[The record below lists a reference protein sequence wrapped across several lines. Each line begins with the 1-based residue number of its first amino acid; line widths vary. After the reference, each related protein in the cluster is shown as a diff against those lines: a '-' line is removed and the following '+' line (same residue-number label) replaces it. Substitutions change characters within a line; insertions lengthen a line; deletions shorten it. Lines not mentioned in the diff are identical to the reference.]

1 MEIFNLVCISLV
13 LLEYSTLNIAPPNF
27 LFIPSLSFHVFSQ
40 VFYIWIIVFSSFMEC
55 ICYFLDCYKNYML
68 FVPILDEYIVGTLLN
83 IIVCSGVILS
93 KIKYGKTIPR
103 HIQKVIQE
111 LQNLGLF
118 WFILD
123 KTTQQI
129 TYFDTFF
136 IRTCINLFSCYK
148 IYQIQKLMIKK

>member
-1 MEIFNLVCISLV
+1 
-13 LLEYSTLNIAPPNF
+13 
-27 LFIPSLSFHVFSQ
+27 
-40 VFYIWIIVFSSFMEC
+40 
-55 ICYFLDCYKNYML
+55 ML